1 MNLGVIGRQSDST
14 ATVEVLLTPK
24 SIQHVQVL
32 IGFVNIYRRFI
43 RKCTEVKQPL
53 TELLRTI
60 KIVCTV
66 KALQM
71 TSEKPKIPPPR
82 MEWTQEIKE
91 VFWKFKKTFYDA
103 LILQQFNPANP
114 NILQGDTRAYTF
126 TAILYQYDGL
136 GTLRPVYFYS
146 PQCYPATQNY
156 DTDDKALF
164 KIVDTMK
171 QW

>member
-1 MNLGVIGRQSDST
+1 
-14 ATVEVLLTPK
+14 
-24 SIQHVQVL
+24 
-32 IGFVNIYRRFI
+32 
-43 RKCTEVKQPL
+43 
-53 TELLRTI
+53 
-60 KIVCTV
+60 
-66 KALQM
+66 
-71 TSEKPKIPPPR
+71 

-171 QW
+171 QWWDYLEGANHRILIQCKHKYLEYYQTSIVLSQRQAWRVKIVSSCDFVIELVAGNRKLARWTFLTT